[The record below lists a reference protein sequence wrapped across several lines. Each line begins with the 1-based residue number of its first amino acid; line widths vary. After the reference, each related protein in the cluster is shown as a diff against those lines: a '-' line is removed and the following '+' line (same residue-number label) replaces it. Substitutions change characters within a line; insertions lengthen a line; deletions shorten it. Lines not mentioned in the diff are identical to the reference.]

1 MVAVSRGDP
10 AFRSALCSPGA
21 LLRIVG
27 ASAKTIGAVV
37 ILGDAVLT
45 SALCL
50 TSGEFEGSQGPR
62 GISIGCSPTFL
73 RGRRTSPDV

>member
-1 MVAVSRGDP
+1 MVAVSRDDP
-10 AFRSALCSPGA
+10 AFRSTLCSPGA

-50 TSGEFEGSQGPR
+50 ISGEFEGSQGPR
-62 GISIGCSPTFL
+62 GISIVCSPSFL
-73 RGRRTSPDV
+73 CGNCTSPDV